1 MGAYLKCSMKENK
14 VKFNEFELES
24 GIVLQNIEVVY
35 HTSGT
40 YNKNENNV
48 IWICHALTAN
58 SNPFDWWP
66 AICGENGYFN
76 GNEHF
81 VICANILGSCY
92 GTTGPLSI
100 DQNGATY
107 YDEFPQIT
115 IRDIARLHEKLRL
128 HLVIDKIHS
137 LIGASLGGQQAME
150 WAIEKPEVFEN
161 LILIATN
168 SQHSPYGI
176 AFNESQRLAIEADS
190 TYFLK
195 KPNGGRN
202 GLIAARSIALLSY
215 RSYEGYSLTQN
226 ETFSSKVNQFKAA
239 HYQRYQGEKLAD
251 RFNAYSY
258 VVLSK
263 AMDSQNVGRDRGNV
277 KKALNSIR
285 AKTLIIG
292 ITTDVLFPLKEQL
305 ILFQFIPNSIYRT
318 IKSNFGHDGF
328 LIEYESLINL
338 FDEFYRNSKTN
349 SLSSLNN
356 GNKEVLFTA

>member
-1 MGAYLKCSMKENK
+1 MLIMKENR
-14 VKFNEFELES
+14 VKFKEYQLEN
-24 GIVLQNIEVVY
+24 GIVLQNVEVVY

-40 YNKNENNV
+40 FNENENNV

-58 SNPFDWWP
+58 SDASDWWP
-66 AICGENGYFN
+66 TICGEHGYFN
-76 GNEHF
+76 EDEHF

-92 GTTGPLSI
+92 GTTGPLSS
-100 DQNGATY
+100 DENGVTY
-107 YDEFPQIT
+107 FDEFPQIT
-115 IRDIARLHEKLRL
+115 IRDIFRLHEKLRL
-128 HLVIDKIHS
+128 HLGINKINT
-137 LIGASLGGQQAME
+137 LVGASLGGQQAME
-150 WAIEKPEVFEN
+150 WAIEKADLFEN

-168 SQHSPYGI
+168 AQHSPYGI

-215 RSYEGYSLTQN
+215 RSYEGYLLSQN
-226 ETFSSKVNQFKAA
+226 ETVTNKVNQFKAA

-258 VVLSK
+258 VALSK
-263 AMDSQNVGRDRGNV
+263 AMDSHNVGRERGNV
-277 KKALNSIR
+277 KNALNAIK

-292 ITTDVLFPLKEQL
+292 ITSDVLFPLKEQL
-305 ILFQFIPNSIYRT
+305 TLFQSIPNSIYRT

-338 FDEFYRNSKTN
+338 FDEFYSYSKSN
-349 SLSSLNN
+349 SLLKIEK
-356 GNKEVLFTA
+356 GNIEVLFTA